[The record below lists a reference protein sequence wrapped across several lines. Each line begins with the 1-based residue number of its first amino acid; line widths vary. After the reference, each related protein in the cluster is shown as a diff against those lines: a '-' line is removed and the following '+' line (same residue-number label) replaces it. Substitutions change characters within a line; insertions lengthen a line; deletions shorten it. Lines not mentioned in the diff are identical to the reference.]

1 MQIAIT
7 GHTAGIG
14 KSFAKQLKERG
25 HMITGISRSEGE
37 NIRRIPHIASLIE
50 PCDLF
55 INNAQSGYAQTE
67 LLYEVWKRWQGKDKY
82 IWNIS
87 TIMTEQPVNSIPHNL
102 DDLEMSQYRLQ
113 KLALEEASRQLTWKD
128 KKPYISVIRPGEVDT
143 QGRGGENVDVW
154 TKSVIDIFTLHD
166 SIHLSQV
173 SIAKSKNRIPL

>member
-113 KLALEEASRQLTWKD
+113 KLALEEASRQPTWKD
-128 KKPYISVIRPGEVDT
+128 KKYSAQVKRPIRP
-143 QGRGGENVDVW
+143 Q
-154 TKSVIDIFTLHD
+154 
-166 SIHLSQV
+166 
-173 SIAKSKNRIPL
+173 

>member
-14 KSFAKQLKERG
+14 KSFAKHLTERG
-25 HMITGISRSEGE
+25 HTIVGISRSVGE

-55 INNAQSGYAQTE
+55 INNAQSQFAQTE
-67 LLYEVWKRWQGKDKY
+67 LLYEVWKRWERKEKY

-87 TIMTEQPVNSIPHNL
+87 TMMTEQPVNSIPHNL

-113 KLALEEASRQLTWKD
+113 KIALEEASKQLTHKS
-128 KKPYISVIRPGEVDT
+128 KRPYISVIRPGEVDT
-143 QGRGGENVDVW
+143 QGRGGENVDTW
-154 TKSVIDIFTLHD
+154 TKSVINAFTIHD
-166 SIHLSQV
+166 NIYISEI
-173 SIAKSKNRIPL
+173 SIAHTKNRIPL